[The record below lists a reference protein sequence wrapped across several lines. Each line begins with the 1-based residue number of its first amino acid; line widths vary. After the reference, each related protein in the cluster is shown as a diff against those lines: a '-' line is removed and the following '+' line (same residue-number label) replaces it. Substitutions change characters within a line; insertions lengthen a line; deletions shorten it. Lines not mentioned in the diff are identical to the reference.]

1 MLDFDYIMS
10 KPLSEK
16 EQKEVENLFKI
27 KKPKKKY
34 KILVYPKSKNDFLK
48 ESDNGFEVKDLK
60 EKKNLKEKK
69 KEQKMK
75 TYKITDK
82 EVVNLELQRVTI
94 NPLTYT
100 YKDMSDKV
108 EVKQGIE
115 INIKKI
121 NQILNNDD
129 LKNLTSNFEKIK
141 NKINYYMNKEVYHN
155 NLYSLFNED
164 KEDWKKLYRII
175 IKKSEDINGK
185 NIYCIQ
191 LQMIEVKDLK
201 NGLYFIGAYI
211 DNKKIDEKFYELN
224 SETYL
229 GKEFNYEKLI
239 EFLKTN
245 KYRVYNTNKKD
256 EIKKELIDTI
266 KELGF
271 EEYQIIPYEV
281 KGFETLEE
289 DLGNNG

>member
-1 MLDFDYIMS
+1 
-10 KPLSEK
+10 
-16 EQKEVENLFKI
+16 
-27 KKPKKKY
+27 
-34 KILVYPKSKNDFLK
+34 
-48 ESDNGFEVKDLK
+48 
-60 EKKNLKEKK
+60 
-69 KEQKMK
+69 MK

-229 GKEFNYEKLI
+229 GKEFNYEKLL

-245 KYRVYNTNKKD
+245 KYKVYSIDKKD
-256 EIKKELIDTI
+256 EIKKELINII

-289 DLGNNG
+289 DLGNNA